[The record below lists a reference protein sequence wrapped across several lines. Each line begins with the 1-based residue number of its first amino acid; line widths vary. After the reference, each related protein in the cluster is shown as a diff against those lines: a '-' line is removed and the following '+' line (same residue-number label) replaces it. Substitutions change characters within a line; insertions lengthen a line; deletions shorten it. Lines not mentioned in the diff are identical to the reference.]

1 MYVQNGWKSNVTAG
15 KYEKNIDIKCNR
27 SKESFFTVQD
37 SLDNNKKRKVKKRNM
52 KGHNQEIK
60 LIN

>member
-1 MYVQNGWKSNVTAG
+1 MYVQNGWKSNVTGG

-37 SLDNNKKRKVKKRNM
+37 SLDNNKKRKVKK
-52 KGHNQEIK
+52 KEYEGT
-60 LIN
+60 